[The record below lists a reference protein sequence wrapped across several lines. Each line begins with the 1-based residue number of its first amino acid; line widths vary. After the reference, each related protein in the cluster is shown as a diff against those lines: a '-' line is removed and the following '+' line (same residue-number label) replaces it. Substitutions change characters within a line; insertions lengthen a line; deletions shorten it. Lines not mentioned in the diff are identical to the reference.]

1 MDQNYQ
7 ISGLDEA
14 KRAAGGAS
22 AIARIVNITPQAVAQ
37 WRAVPP
43 EHVLK
48 IEKATGI
55 SRHVQ
60 RPDVFGPAEDLEEAK

>member
-1 MDQNYQ
+1 MEQNIQ
-7 ISGLDEA
+7 VSGLNEA

-22 AIARIVNITPQAVAQ
+22 AIARIVNVTPQAVAQ

-48 IEKATGI
+48 IEKATGV

-60 RPDVFGPAEDLEEAK
+60 RPDVFGPADDFEATR